1 MARLYYKPARYGTYH
16 NICVYEMHGEAFVR
30 KASSLTGDRVKKDP
44 AFAHTMANAHR
55 LVTAARLAVA
65 VYDML
70 APSRRKRFNYK
81 NMVGRALRLLKAGHT
96 EGETVV
102 ELMIYIRLPK
112 RKRKKRI
119 PVVRLRPAAKVR
131 AMALPVRPTTR
142 HLFPRRLFQKTALHT

>member
-1 MARLYYKPARYGTYH
+1 MYGETY
-16 NICVYEMHGEAFVR
+16 VR
-30 KASSLTGDRVKKDP
+30 AASSLTGKRVKKDP

-55 LVTAARLAVA
+55 LGTAARLAVA

-81 NMVGRALRLLKAGHT
+81 NMVGRAIRLLKDGHT

-112 RKRKKRI
+112 RVRKKR
-119 PVVRLRPAAKVR
+119 PVVVKLRPLA
-131 AMALPVRPTTR
+131 PVRVIKLPELPKRAHTR
-142 HLFPRRLFQKTALHT
+142 AGKTRLQTPSFLPGIVVRPRGQALRMYNHYG